1 VAFFEV
7 IKGRLVDE
15 LLGNVI
21 IIMIIKKFI
30 HIAPLK
36 TEIIKVVKA
45 QQKQD
50 TRQ

>member
-1 VAFFEV
+1 MAFFEV

-36 TEIIKVVKA
+36 TEIIKVQSKHSRS
-45 QQKQD
+45 K
-50 TRQ
+50 T